1 MSKRKYIKPSSETIK
16 EYSVTV
22 QEVSGEFSNVS
33 EKVEEKTVGGITEE
47 NKTETENTIE
57 TSDTVSLESIQ
68 GLNPTFA
75 VLDEASLENTDMIS
89 HDTDSTVS
97 ETETQEDSAKKV
109 ETLNTTTEE
118 IVSRETINE
127 ESEEVVTKLPETKP
141 ATVTPEI
148 KETYVINLKDK
159 EPTQEDVVKT
169 LKETAIN
176 TPVSAEAT
184 MPSNRLNA
192 VNESNALIENVC
204 KGAEVTFT
212 LPLQMVKSFVSE
224 MDPLNLVS
232 EADAANKHVMLYRA
246 IINGIENVELNFNV
260 FFGTLLA
267 VINIHSESVFHEKH
281 LLRGFAQANF
291 KGKEANQYVSL
302 LTLFKAVANP
312 DTRSFNIRGFNLTK
326 TLEGLSERAQQ
337 KVRTFFNV

>member
-1 MSKRKYIKPSSETIK
+1 MSKRKYIKPSMETIK
-16 EYSVTV
+16 ENSVTV
-22 QEVSGEFSNVS
+22 QEVSSEPSNLP

-47 NKTETENTIE
+47 NKTETEKVIE
-57 TSDTVSLESIQ
+57 TSDSVSLESIQ

-75 VLDEASLENTDMIS
+75 VLDEVSLGNADTIS
-89 HDTDSTVS
+89 HDTHSTVS
-97 ETETQEDSAKKV
+97 EIETQEDSVKKV
-109 ETLNTTTEE
+109 ETFNVATEE
-118 IVSRETINE
+118 NVSRETIKE
-127 ESEEVVTKLPETKP
+127 PSEEVVTKPT
-141 ATVTPEI
+141 TVTPEI

-159 EPTQEDVVKT
+159 DPTQEDVVKT

-184 MPSNRLNA
+184 MPSNRLSA
-192 VNESNALIENVC
+192 VNESNALIESVC

-260 FFGTLLA
+260 FFGTLLS

-291 KGKEANQYVSL
+291 KGREANQYVSL

>member
-1 MSKRKYIKPSSETIK
+1 MSKRKYIKPSMETIK
-16 EYSVTV
+16 ENSVTV
-22 QEVSGEFSNVS
+22 QEVSSEPSNLP

-47 NKTETENTIE
+47 NKTETEKVIE
-57 TSDTVSLESIQ
+57 TSDSVSLESIQ

-75 VLDEASLENTDMIS
+75 VLDEVSLENADTIS
-89 HDTDSTVS
+89 HDTHSTVD
-97 ETETQEDSAKKV
+97 ETEMQEDSVKKV
-109 ETLNTTTEE
+109 ETFNVSTEE
-118 IVSRETINE
+118 NVSRETIKE
-127 ESEEVVTKLPETKP
+127 PSEEVVTKPT
-141 ATVTPEI
+141 TVTPEI

-159 EPTQEDVVKT
+159 DPTQEDVVKT

-184 MPSNRLNA
+184 MPSNRLSA
-192 VNESNALIENVC
+192 VNESNALIESVC

-212 LPLQMVKSFVSE
+212 LPLQVVKSFVSE

-260 FFGTLLA
+260 FFGTLLS

-291 KGKEANQYVSL
+291 KGREANQYVSL

>member
-1 MSKRKYIKPSSETIK
+1 MSKRKYIKPSMETIK
-16 EYSVTV
+16 ENSVTV
-22 QEVSGEFSNVS
+22 QEVHNESSNVP

-47 NKTETENTIE
+47 NKTETEKTIK

-68 GLNPTFA
+68 GLNPTFV

-89 HDTDSTVS
+89 HDTHSTVS

-109 ETLNTTTEE
+109 ETLSITAEE
-118 IVSRETINE
+118 NVSRETIKE
-127 ESEEVVTKLPETKP
+127 PSEEVVTKP
-141 ATVTPEI
+141 ATATPEI

-159 EPTQEDVVKT
+159 DPTQEDVVKT

-176 TPVSAEAT
+176 TPVNAEAT
-184 MPSNRLNA
+184 MPSNRLSA
-192 VNESNALIENVC
+192 VNESNALIESVC

-260 FFGTLLA
+260 FFGTLLS
-267 VINIHSESVFHEKH
+267 VINIHNESVFHEKH

-326 TLEGLSERAQQ
+326 TLDGLSERAQQ

>member
-1 MSKRKYIKPSSETIK
+1 MSKRKYIKPSMETIK
-16 EYSVTV
+16 ENSVTV
-22 QEVSGEFSNVS
+22 QEVDNEPSNVP

-47 NKTETENTIE
+47 NKTETEKVIE

-75 VLDEASLENTDMIS
+75 VLDEVSLENTDAIS
-89 HDTDSTVS
+89 HDTHSTVT

-109 ETLNTTTEE
+109 EKLSITAEE
-118 IVSRETINE
+118 TVSRETIKE
-127 ESEEVVTKLPETKP
+127 PSEEVVTKPT
-141 ATVTPEI
+141 TVTPEI

-159 EPTQEDVVKT
+159 DPTQEDVVKT

-176 TPVSAEAT
+176 SPVSAEAT
-184 MPSNRLNA
+184 MPSNRLSA

-260 FFGTLLA
+260 FFGTLLS

>member
-1 MSKRKYIKPSSETIK
+1 MQNERKMNICVTK
-16 EYSVTV
+16 E
-22 QEVSGEFSNVS
+22 N
-33 EKVEEKTVGGITEE
+33 
-47 NKTETENTIE
+47 
-57 TSDTVSLESIQ
+57 
-68 GLNPTFA
+68 
-75 VLDEASLENTDMIS
+75 
-89 HDTDSTVS
+89 
-97 ETETQEDSAKKV
+97 
-109 ETLNTTTEE
+109 
-118 IVSRETINE
+118 VSRETIKE
-127 ESEEVVTKLPETKP
+127 PSEEVVTKPT
-141 ATVTPEI
+141 TVTPEI

-159 EPTQEDVVKT
+159 DPTQEDVVKT

-184 MPSNRLNA
+184 MPSNRLSA
-192 VNESNALIENVC
+192 VNESNALIESVC

-246 IINGIENVELNFNV
+246 IISGIENVELNFNV
-260 FFGTLLA
+260 FFGTLLS

-291 KGKEANQYVSL
+291 KGREANQYVSL

>member
-1 MSKRKYIKPSSETIK
+1 MSKRKYIKPSSETTK
-16 EYSVTV
+16 ENSVTV
-22 QEVSGEFSNVS
+22 QEVSSEPSNLP

-47 NKTETENTIE
+47 NKTETEKVIE
-57 TSDTVSLESIQ
+57 TSDSVSLESIQ

-75 VLDEASLENTDMIS
+75 VLDEVSLENADTIP
-89 HDTDSTVS
+89 HDTHSTVT

-109 ETLNTTTEE
+109 ETLSITAEE
-118 IVSRETINE
+118 NVSRETIKE
-127 ESEEVVTKLPETKP
+127 PSEEVVTKPT
-141 ATVTPEI
+141 TVTPEI

-159 EPTQEDVVKT
+159 DPTQEDVVKT

-184 MPSNRLNA
+184 MPSNRLSA
-192 VNESNALIENVC
+192 VNESNALIESVC

-260 FFGTLLA
+260 FFGTLLS

>member
-1 MSKRKYIKPSSETIK
+1 MSKRKYIKPSSETTK
-16 EYSVTV
+16 ENSVTV
-22 QEVSGEFSNVS
+22 QEVSNEPSNLP

-47 NKTETENTIE
+47 NKTEKVIE

-75 VLDEASLENTDMIS
+75 VLDEASLENTDAIP
-89 HDTDSTVS
+89 HDTHSTVT

-109 ETLNTTTEE
+109 ETFNVSTEE
-118 IVSRETINE
+118 NVSRETIKE
-127 ESEEVVTKLPETKP
+127 PSEEVVTKPT
-141 ATVTPEI
+141 TVTPEI

-159 EPTQEDVVKT
+159 DPTQEDVVKT

-176 TPVSAEAT
+176 SPVSAEAT
-184 MPSNRLNA
+184 MPSNRLSA

-246 IINGIENVELNFNV
+246 IISGIENVELNFNV
-260 FFGTLLA
+260 FFGTLLS

-291 KGKEANQYVSL
+291 KGREANQYVSL

>member
-1 MSKRKYIKPSSETIK
+1 MSKRKYIKPSMETIK
-16 EYSVTV
+16 ENSVTV
-22 QEVSGEFSNVS
+22 QEVSSEPSNLP

-47 NKTETENTIE
+47 NKTETEKVIE

-75 VLDEASLENTDMIS
+75 VLDEVSLENTDTIS
-89 HDTDSTVS
+89 HDTHSTVT

-109 ETLNTTTEE
+109 ETPSVTTEE
-118 IVSRETINE
+118 IVSRETIKE
-127 ESEEVVTKLPETKP
+127 PSKEVVTRPV
-141 ATVTPEI
+141 TVTPEI

-176 TPVSAEAT
+176 SPVSAEAT
-184 MPSNRLNA
+184 MPSNRLSA

-260 FFGTLLA
+260 FFGTLLS

>member
-1 MSKRKYIKPSSETIK
+1 MSKRKYIKPSMETIK
-16 EYSVTV
+16 ENSVTV
-22 QEVSGEFSNVS
+22 QEVSSEPSNLP
-33 EKVEEKTVGGITEE
+33 EKVEEKTVGGITEQ
-47 NKTETENTIE
+47 NKTETEKVIE
-57 TSDTVSLESIQ
+57 TSDSVSLESIQ

-75 VLDEASLENTDMIS
+75 VLDEVSLANADTIS
-89 HDTDSTVS
+89 HDTHSTVD
-97 ETETQEDSAKKV
+97 ETEMQEDSVKKV
-109 ETLNTTTEE
+109 ETFNVSTEE
-118 IVSRETINE
+118 NVSRETIKE
-127 ESEEVVTKLPETKP
+127 PSEEVVTKPT
-141 ATVTPEI
+141 TVTPEI

-159 EPTQEDVVKT
+159 DPTQEDVVKT

-176 TPVSAEAT
+176 TPVSAEPT
-184 MPSNRLNA
+184 MPSNRLSA
-192 VNESNALIENVC
+192 VNESNALIESVC

-246 IINGIENVELNFNV
+246 IISGIENVELNFNV
-260 FFGTLLA
+260 FFGTLLS

-291 KGKEANQYVSL
+291 KGREANQYVSL

>member
-1 MSKRKYIKPSSETIK
+1 MSKRKYIKPSMETIK
-16 EYSVTV
+16 ENSVTV
-22 QEVSGEFSNVS
+22 QEVSSEPSNLP

-47 NKTETENTIE
+47 NKTETEKVIE

-127 ESEEVVTKLPETKP
+127 ESEEVVTKP
-141 ATVTPEI
+141 ATATPEI

-159 EPTQEDVVKT
+159 DPTQEDVVKT

-184 MPSNRLNA
+184 MPSNRLSA
-192 VNESNALIENVC
+192 VNESNALIESVC

-212 LPLQMVKSFVSE
+212 LPLQTVKSFVSE

-260 FFGTLLA
+260 FFGTLLS

>member
-1 MSKRKYIKPSSETIK
+1 MSKRKYIKPSSETTK
-16 EYSVTV
+16 ENSVTV
-22 QEVSGEFSNVS
+22 QEVSNEPSNIP
-33 EKVEEKTVGGITEE
+33 EKVEEKTVVGIIEE
-47 NKTETENTIE
+47 NKTETEKVIE

-75 VLDEASLENTDMIS
+75 VLDEVSLENTDTIS
-89 HDTDSTVS
+89 HDTHSTVT

-109 ETLNTTTEE
+109 ETPSVTTEE
-118 IVSRETINE
+118 IVSRETIKE
-127 ESEEVVTKLPETKP
+127 PSKEVVTRPV
-141 ATVTPEI
+141 TVTPEI

-176 TPVSAEAT
+176 TPVSAEAI
-184 MPSNRLNA
+184 MPSNRLSA

-260 FFGTLLA
+260 FFGTLLS